1 MRWNLWKKNIAAILI
16 ALVFLLCGCSLSST
30 DIVSGDSIRDD
41 SDNDYDTNNDSD
53 KIDDIETLKGWSFQY
68 NVGTNDY
75 SLFFGLLDSNDQ
87 YIARNVD
94 VDIRIVNDAKEDVYS
109 ATKAVT
115 IKDFGYYESQIAGER
130 YLANIR
136 ISASDIKNGKSNN
149 GTVYFIVYKDDT
161 ILFDEVNCDALYCL
175 PVADVTLMANDLP
188 VDLKVKGYDG
198 STESIIEIV
207 DVSYSYEKEYVPQL
221 KITFSG
227 QKISG
232 NSSSYD
238 IISYKLYDADEYLID
253 SGNVY
258 LKSLDTG
265 DKFRDESIVIYD
277 VTPGE
282 NYILQFTEY
291 SWWQLRK

>member
-1 MRWNLWKKNIAAILI
+1 MKKIIATILI
-16 ALVFLLCGCSLSST
+16 ALVFSLCGCSFLST
-30 DIVSGDSIRDD
+30 DSVSDNSVHDD
-41 SDNDYDTNNDSD
+41 SDNDTDNDDDSN

-68 NVGTNDY
+68 NAGTNDY
-75 SLFFGLLDSNDQ
+75 SLFFGLLDSDGQ
-87 YIARNVD
+87 YIAGNVN
-94 VDIRIVNDAKEDVYS
+94 VDIRIVNDADEEVYS
-109 ATKAVT
+109 ATKSIT
-115 IKDFGYYESQIAGER
+115 IKDFGYYESQITGER
-130 YLANIR
+130 YLANVR
-136 ISASDIKNGKSNN
+136 ISASDITNGKSNN
-149 GTVYFIVYKDDT
+149 GTVYFIIYKDDT
-161 ILFDEVNCDALYCL
+161 ILFDEVNCNALYCL
-175 PVADVTLMANDLP
+175 PVADVTLTVNDLP
-188 VDLKVKGYDG
+188 TDLKVKRYDG

-207 DVSYSYEKEYVPQL
+207 DVSYSYEKEYIPQL

-265 DKFRDESIVIYD
+265 DKFKDDSIIIYD
-277 VTPGE
+277 ITPGE

-291 SWWQLRK
+291 SW